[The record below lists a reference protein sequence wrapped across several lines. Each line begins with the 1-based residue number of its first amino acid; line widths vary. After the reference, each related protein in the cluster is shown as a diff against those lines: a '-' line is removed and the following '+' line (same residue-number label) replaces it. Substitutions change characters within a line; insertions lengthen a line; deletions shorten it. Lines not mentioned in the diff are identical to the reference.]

1 MYIHTPKAHPV
12 RMYMANSKNDYLSH
26 KSASMMCVV
35 LTPHFPCKAMLT
47 PKTLSEALG
56 HATVAF
62 TLDVYGHSNAD
73 MRQQAAE
80 QLEQLI
86 CQY

>member
-1 MYIHTPKAHPV
+1 MRHPV
-12 RMYMANSKNDYLSH
+12 APLSLQSH
-26 KSASMMCVV
+26 VD
-35 LTPHFPCKAMLT
+35 PN
-47 PKTLSEALG
+47 TLSEALG

-62 TLDVYGHSNAD
+62 TLDVYGHSNED
-73 MRQQAAE
+73 MKQQAAD

>member
-1 MYIHTPKAHPV
+1 MKFAATNGSNPYATRISRFVAIIPSGHTFAT
-12 RMYMANSKNDYLSH
+12 LSLQSH
-26 KSASMMCVV
+26 VD
-35 LTPHFPCKAMLT
+35 

-62 TLDVYGHSNAD
+62 TLDVYGHSNED
-73 MRQQAAE
+73 MKQQAAD

-86 CQY
+86 CHY